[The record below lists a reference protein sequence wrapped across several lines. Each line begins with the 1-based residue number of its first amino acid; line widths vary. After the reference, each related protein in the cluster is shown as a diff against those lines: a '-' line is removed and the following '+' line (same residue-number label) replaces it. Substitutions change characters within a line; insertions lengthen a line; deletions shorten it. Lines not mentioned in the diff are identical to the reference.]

1 MNNVMKPGE
10 KIIPPLDEVLVRHK
24 LVAANDVAIALEMS
38 RNEQISLGQVLL
50 NLENIDQSTLS
61 RAIAIQHDL
70 PFVQLHNI
78 FMEPG
83 LSESIPLGYAQK
95 HNLVPISRDVN
106 SLTLAVSRSLGSSEI
121 HALGVSLNRQIL
133 QVVASEDE
141 IAKAQSK
148 LYHLAGD
155 EDLLSVRDLIAS
167 SESAEMEPDF
177 ESEAQR
183 ATEKDSFIIQL
194 VNKIISD
201 AHARGAS
208 DIHIEPY
215 PGKEDVEVRFRI
227 DGCCETYLQL
237 PYRYKYAVPSRLKIM
252 ANLDIA
258 ERRKPQD
265 GKISF
270 KKFGR
275 ADLELRIAIMPT
287 VGNMEDVVIRLLS
300 SGEPISIEMLG
311 LTDRNKT
318 HLEKALV
325 KPFGL
330 ILAVGPTGSGKTTT
344 LHAGIA
350 RINTPK
356 VKIWTAE
363 DPVEITQRRLRQVQ
377 VQPKIGFTF
386 ASALRSFLR
395 LDPDVIMIGEMR
407 DIETASIAIE
417 ASLTGHLVLST
428 LHTNSAPETV
438 SRLLEMG
445 LDPYSF
451 SDSILLILAQRLARR
466 LCTHCRKMYRPDA
479 VELDDLIS
487 EYGSAAFE
495 VAGVP
500 RDGILLPRNV
510 GCRAC
515 FNSGYK
521 GRIGL
526 HELLICSDPM
536 KGLIKHRAET
546 GMIRTQAIADGMTTL
561 KQDGILK
568 VFQGLTDIHEVR
580 RVCVD

>member
-1 MNNVMKPGE
+1 MKPDE
-10 KIIPPLDEVLVRHK
+10 KVIPPLQDILVRHRF
-24 LVAANDVAIALEMS
+24 LAAKDVAIALEMS
-38 RNEQISLGQVLL
+38 INEGISLGQVLL
-50 NLENIDQSTLS
+50 NLENIDLQTLAS
-61 RAIAIQHDL
+61 AIALQHDL
-70 PFVQLHNI
+70 PFVQINNAFI
-78 FMEPG
+78 DSS
-83 LSESIPLGYAQK
+83 LSEKIPLGYAEK
-95 HNLVPISRDVN
+95 HYLVPLSRDA
-106 SLTLAVSRSLGSSEI
+106 TAATIAVSLPLANDELLQLAESL
-121 HALGVSLNRQIL
+121 HLKIL
-133 QVVASEDE
+133 QVVAPADE
-141 IAKAQSK
+141 IVIARAK
-148 LYHLAGD
+148 LYHLSGG
-155 EDLLSVRDLIAS
+155 EETLSVSELIAS
-167 SESAEMEPDF
+167 GEVEESEPDV
-177 ESEAQR
+177 ENEAQR

-215 PGKEDVEVRFRI
+215 PGKEDIEVRFRI
-227 DGCCETYLQL
+227 DGCCEVYQQL
-237 PYRYKYAVPSRLKIM
+237 PYRYKFAIPSRLKIM

-265 GKISF
+265 GKINF
-270 KKFGR
+270 KRFS
-275 ADLELRIAIMPT
+275 AIDLELRIAIMPT
-287 VGNMEDVVIRLLS
+287 AGGLEDVVIRLLN
-300 SGEPISIEMLG
+300 SGEPISIDMLG
-311 LTDRNKT
+311 LTERNRT
-318 HLEKALV
+318 LLDKALT

-330 ILAVGPTGSGKTTT
+330 ILAAGPTGSGKTTT
-344 LHAGIA
+344 LHAGVA

-363 DPVEITQRRLRQVQ
+363 DPVEITQKRLRQVQ

-386 ASALRSFLR
+386 ATALRSFLR

-428 LHTNSAPETV
+428 LHTNSASETV

-451 SDSILLILAQRLARR
+451 SDSILLVLAQRLARR
-466 LCTHCRKMYRPDA
+466 LCAHCRVMCRPDA
-479 VELDDLIS
+479 GELEELIT
-487 EYGSAAFE
+487 EYGTAAFE
-495 VAGVP
+495 ATELS
-500 RDGILLPRNV
+500 REGINLPRAV

-526 HELLICSDPM
+526 HELLSGSDAM
-536 KGLIKHRAET
+536 KRLIKQRAET
-546 GMIRTQAIADGMTTL
+546 HLIRSQAIADGMTTL
-561 KQDGILK
+561 KQDGMLK
-568 VFQGLTDIHEVR
+568 MFQGLTDIHEVR